1 MAKSRGLPLNLI
13 FVVKSP
19 SLSREKLSRLTL
31 DCGILTTIRCAVGHF
46 NQSKASRHHLLK
58 SIPVTVYRLT
68 LCYSL
73 YRLVGLFSLHS
84 GDLATASC

>member
-31 DCGILTTIRCAVGHF
+31 DCGILTSAVGHF

-58 SIPVTVYRLT
+58 STPVTVYRLT